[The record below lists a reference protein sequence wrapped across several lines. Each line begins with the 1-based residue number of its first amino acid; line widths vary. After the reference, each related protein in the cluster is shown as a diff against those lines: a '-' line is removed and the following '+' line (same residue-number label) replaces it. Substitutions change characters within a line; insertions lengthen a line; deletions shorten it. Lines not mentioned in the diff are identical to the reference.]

1 MEETRECGPAKA
13 LSTSREMTMDDTVQW
28 LHRFTAGDEA
38 AVVALWDRYQQRLL
52 QLARQ
57 RLGGRYRRSAD
68 EEDVA
73 LSAFKSFCLGAA
85 AGAFSDLEDR
95 QSVWKLLVTLTLR
108 KANAELRRQFAAKRG
123 GGAVGGESF
132 FLAPEDSGSSS
143 GLQNF
148 PDGQPPPDLAVL
160 MSQECERLLECLEDE
175 TLQRIAFGKLEGY
188 TNEEL
193 AKQLDCSAPTVE
205 RKLARI
211 RKIWQKQADV

>member
-1 MEETRECGPAKA
+1 M
-13 LSTSREMTMDDTVQW
+13 
-28 LHRFTAGDEA
+28 
-38 AVVALWDRYQQRLL
+38 

-57 RLGGRYRRSAD
+57 RLGERHRRSAD

-123 GGAVGGESF
+123 GGAVGGESV
-132 FLAPEDSGSSS
+132 FLAPEDSGASP
-143 GLQNF
+143 GLENF
-148 PDGQPPPDLAVL
+148 PDDQPPPDLAVL
-160 MSQECERLLECLEDE
+160 MSEECERLLGYLDDE
-175 TLQRIAFGKLEGY
+175 TLKRIALGKLDGY

-193 AKQLDCSAPTVE
+193 AKQLDCSVPTVE

-211 RKIWQKQADV
+211 RKIWQKQGEG